1 MRRGLDESWIDGRHE
16 WAGLLAM
23 IYLQLALGFVLLLAG
38 GDFLVRGAV
47 ALAQRLGISPLLIGL
62 VLVGF
67 GTSTPELVTSLQA
80 ALVGS
85 SGIAVGNVV
94 GSNTAN
100 ILLIL
105 GCSALIFPL
114 TASRGAFLRDGPAML
129 GAAVVCL
136 AVVLIGELSRWAG
149 VAMLAL
155 LGVYLVYTYLSERR
169 NKSSS
174 AKMHREEASAL
185 QPVVG
190 RAWLAPVLVVAG
202 LVLTILGAKALV
214 STALELSRAAGLS
227 DTVVGLTIVA
237 VGTSLPELVT
247 SIMAAVRRHS
257 DVAIGNVVGSNIFN
271 VLGILGVTAIIH
283 PIAVPEQIAE
293 LDIWVMLGASV
304 ALVAFAMTGSRVTRL
319 EGGICVAAYAVY
331 VLHLGSVL

>member
-1 MRRGLDESWIDGRHE
+1 MT
-16 WAGLLAM
+16 
-23 IYLQLALGFVLLLAG
+23 YLQLLLGFLLLLAG

-47 ALAQRLGISPLLIGL
+47 ALATRLGVSSLLIGL

-114 TASRGAFLRDGPAML
+114 SASRGAFLRDGPAML
-129 GAAVVCL
+129 GAALVCL
-136 AVVLIGELSRWAG
+136 VVVLIGELSRWAG
-149 VAMLAL
+149 ATMLIL
-155 LGVYLVYTYLSERR
+155 LGAYLAYTYRSERR
-169 NKSSS
+169 AKSAS
-174 AKMHREEASAL
+174 AKMHREESAAVK
-185 QPVVG
+185 PVGG
-190 RAWLAPVLVVAG
+190 RTWLAPLLVVAG
-202 LVLTILGAKALV
+202 LALTIVGAKVLV
-214 STALELSRAAGLS
+214 SAALEMSRATGWS
-227 DTVVGLTIVA
+227 DTVVGLTVVA

-247 SIMAAVRRHS
+247 SLMAAVRRHS

-271 VLGILGVTAIIH
+271 VLGILGVTAIIQ
-283 PIAVPEQIAE
+283 PIAVPSQIAA
-293 LDIWVMLGASV
+293 LDIWVMLAASV
-304 ALVAFAMTGSRVTRL
+304 ALVAFAITGSRVTRL
-319 EGGICVAAYAVY
+319 EGGVCVAAYAGY
-331 VLHLGSVL
+331 LFYLGYGF